1 MIEKDSITVHC
12 EDVILI
18 SVLIKLIHIATHIL
32 YTHFTLSVTL
42 WWHSAKDAWVNPSSR
57 GPLAAFWRRS
67 LLQRDRRSGASKEAR
82 SERDRACLLADLACS
97 QPPKD
102 RMMTISNSHYALAPD
117 MDTPKHLPPSAPSFC
132 RMDERSAKQRTSNS
146 RTHTCRLPLTDW
158 LTDAD

>member
-1 MIEKDSITVHC
+1 M
-12 EDVILI
+12 
-18 SVLIKLIHIATHIL
+18 
-32 YTHFTLSVTL
+32 
-42 WWHSAKDAWVNPSSR
+42 NPSSR